1 MTVAGTVSGTTIQ
14 LEEPVP
20 GLEGRRVRV
29 QLEVIDEPE
38 PGMSPDESAQAWEA
52 WVASGPQ
59 GPLDDDDGPAW
70 P

>member
-20 GLEGRRVRV
+20 GLEGCRVRV
-29 QLEVIDEPE
+29 QLEVIDDPE
-38 PGMSPDESAQAWEA
+38 LTMSPDEHARAWA
-52 WVASGPQ
+52 SWVEHGPQ
-59 GPLDDDDGPAW
+59 GSLDDDDGITW

>member
-38 PGMSPDESAQAWEA
+38 LQMSSEDQARA
-52 WVASGPQ
+52 WASWVEHGPQ
-59 GPLDDDDGPAW
+59 GPLDDDDGAAW